1 MHNYRLVIASDH
13 AGYALKNHLLAE
25 LEDLGQT
32 TRDLG
37 PENDKSVD
45 YPDYAHKL
53 AKLIAKGEADLG
65 ILVCGSG
72 TGMAITANKHAGIRA
87 ANCWN
92 TDIAQLARAHND
104 ANILCL
110 PARFV
115 SIEEAMAI
123 MKTFLST
130 NFEAGRHEQRVAKIS
145 IK

>member
-1 MHNYRLVIASDH
+1 MQNYRLAIASDH
-13 AGYALKNHLLAE
+13 AGYELKNNLLAE
-25 LEDLGQT
+25 LEALGQT

-53 AKLIAKGEADLG
+53 AKLITKGEANLG

-87 ANCWN
+87 ANCW
-92 TDIAQLARAHND
+92 TAEIAQLARAHND

-110 PARFV
+110 PARFI
-115 SIEEAMAI
+115 SATEAMAI
-123 MKTFLST
+123 MKSFLT
-130 NFEAGRHEQRVAKIS
+130 TDFEAGRHEQRVAKI
-145 IK
+145 IKG